1 MLLAKA
7 VYLVI
12 GFISLILGV
21 IGAFLPIL
29 PTVPFILLSAYCFA
43 RGYPPLYHWLRD
55 RSVFAN
61 SLQDWERERAISR
74 ASKRK
79 SLLMM
84 AVGFA
89 LALYAAPAVWLKI
102 MLLLIGVSVATFIA
116 TRPEPS
122 QLQGV
127 DSDRQK

>member
-7 VYLVI
+7 VYLLI
-12 GFISLILGV
+12 GFISLILGI

-29 PTVPFILLSAYCFA
+29 PTVPFILLAAYCFA

-55 RSVFAN
+55 RSVFAH

-84 AVGFA
+84 AIGFA

-122 QLQGV
+122 QLEGV
-127 DSDRQK
+127 DSDTQK

>member
-1 MLLAKA
+1 MLLKA
-7 VYLVI
+7 VYLLI
-12 GFISLILGV
+12 GVTSLILGV

-29 PTVPFILLSAYCFA
+29 PTVPFILLAAYCFA

-55 RSVFAN
+55 RSVFAA

-89 LALYAAPAVWLKI
+89 LALYFAPALWLKI
-102 MLLLIGVSVATFIA
+102 MLLVTGVSVATFIA

-122 QLQGV
+122 SVQNV
-127 DSDRQK
+127 EIDSQK

>member
-1 MLLAKA
+1 MLLVKT
-7 VYLVI
+7 VYLLI
-12 GFISLILGV
+12 GFISLILGI

-84 AVGFA
+84 AIGFA

-127 DSDRQK
+127 DSDTQK

>member
-12 GFISLILGV
+12 GLISLILGI

-29 PTVPFILLSAYCFA
+29 PTVPFILLAAYCFA

-55 RSVFAN
+55 RSVFAT

-84 AVGFA
+84 AIGFA
-89 LALYAAPAVWLKI
+89 LALYFAPTVWLKI
-102 MLLLIGVSVATFIA
+102 MLLAIGLSVATFIA

-122 QLQGV
+122 QALGAETEV
-127 DSDRQK
+127 QK

>member
-12 GFISLILGV
+12 GFISLILGI
-21 IGAFLPIL
+21 IGTFLPIL

-55 RSVFAN
+55 RSVFAA

-102 MLLLIGVSVATFIA
+102 MLLAIGVSVATFIA

-127 DSDRQK
+127 DSDTQK

>member
-12 GFISLILGV
+12 GLISLILGI

-55 RSVFAN
+55 RSVFAA

-102 MLLLIGVSVATFIA
+102 MLLAIGVSVASM
-116 TRPEPS
+116 P
-122 QLQGV
+122 G
-127 DSDRQK
+127 

>member
-1 MLLAKA
+1 MLLVKT
-7 VYLVI
+7 VYLLI
-12 GFISLILGV
+12 GFISLILGI

-84 AVGFA
+84 AIGFA

-122 QLQGV
+122 QWQGV
-127 DSDRQK
+127 DSDTQK

>member
-1 MLLAKA
+1 MLLVKT
-7 VYLVI
+7 VYLLI
-12 GFISLILGV
+12 GFISLILGI

-127 DSDRQK
+127 DSDTQK